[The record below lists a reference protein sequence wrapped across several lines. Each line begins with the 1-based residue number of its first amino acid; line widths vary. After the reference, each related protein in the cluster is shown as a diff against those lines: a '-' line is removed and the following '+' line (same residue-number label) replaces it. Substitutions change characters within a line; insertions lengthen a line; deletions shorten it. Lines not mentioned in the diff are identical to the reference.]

1 VANRRISE
9 FSSIPGLDI
18 DEQDLLTLVHVFEV
32 DPVLR
37 NKKITF
43 TEFKNYLDLYYPSTA
58 GGTFS
63 GNVLINGNLTVT
75 GTSTFTSLTSSNLG
89 TFSGIVVQNNAIVS
103 GTVSGN
109 TVTGNNVQAS
119 IFNAATG
126 TFSTVATGTTAAFT
140 TGAFVALTGTTTQG
154 TSATYTNGT
163 FTNLTGTTITGTT
176 VNATTGNFQEIVT
189 PSLNVAN
196 LTVSGLTVTGTAI
209 FASGVTV
216 TGTLSGTTVTGTTA
230 QFTNVTGVSGVFTS
244 QVSGAVIT
252 GDTVRST
259 TITGVS
265 GTFTSSVSGATVT
278 GNTGAFSNLTGV
290 SGVFT
295 QRISGDTITGNT
307 ILLSNVTGVSGV
319 FTTQVSGATLTGNTV
334 NATFLNA
341 ISGDFGRV
349 SGTTIT
355 GNAGQFTSATGVSG
369 VFTTQLSGATIT
381 GNIGQFASLTG
392 ATGTFTTSI
401 SGTTVTGDTI
411 KGTNITG
418 IAGVFTTSVS
428 GSTITGNNIQGTSG
442 VFQNISGNTITGTT
456 ISAGLVQAISG
467 AFTNIVFINTVISGD
482 LRVLGSGYIVSGL
495 EVSGQISGYTVTATG
510 GNFTS
515 LTGTTTTGT
524 NANFATGTFQV
535 INATTHNVSGN
546 LTVTG
551 TLGVSGTAT
560 FATGVNVSGTLS
572 GVTVTGSTAQF
583 TTGTF
588 ISLTGTTA
596 QGTTSTY
603 TTGSF
608 TSLTGTTTTG
618 TTANF
623 ASGVFTTSVSGTTV
637 IASTGTFTSL
647 TGTTTQ
653 GTTATYT
660 TGSFTSLT
668 GTTTT
673 GTTSSFTSG
682 VFTTLSGATATFTS
696 GIIASGTAAAPSL
709 AILGD
714 PDTGVFSPG
723 ANQLAVA
730 TNGTGRL
737 FVDASGNVKIGS
749 TDNSTVA
756 TTYVAIGNPGIT
768 PGGIQLWSTT
778 AGNSYIQFGDGTSTT
793 DQYRGY
799 LGYVHSSD
807 SLVFGTSTAERLRIT
822 SAGLVGVGTSSPGYK
837 FEVDNTG
844 GSTAT
849 ARLIGND
856 QANVRLRIQNTGT
869 SGRAYEIVG
878 GLNGANNSHL
888 SIYDATAA
896 ATRLTITETGLVGI
910 GTSSPRVNVH
920 IFGTAS
926 NAPTLGVASGS
937 LIVGPGDRDYGLAMG
952 TAVAGYSWIQSQ
964 NFVSAGAAYSLLL
977 QPSGGNVGIGTTTV
991 NQPLVISGTSFTAIA
1006 LQTSATTGNGAND
1019 GFQIQLS
1026 GADAYLWNYE
1036 NAPTIFGTNNT
1047 ERARI
1052 DSSGRLLVGTSTVT
1066 GFQTG
1071 VKHIFMD
1078 GGGASYSSVSIGN
1091 PGGAADN
1098 TDINLTAWT
1107 GSGSNFYTSKIRQ
1120 VGDGSLVFHTQA
1132 SSSANG
1138 AGSPTERLT
1147 IASNGNILVPSG
1159 GNLGINGASPQ
1170 SPLDVISNASS
1181 YGISL
1186 RGRSADNSSQL
1197 RFAANNHGSVYAALE
1212 SAPTYLAAQV
1222 NGTERLRITSTGLVG
1237 IGTSSPSTPLEVAGA
1252 VGSGVISDY
1261 LSLYY
1266 PQSYGGGGSGPRML
1280 FKANDIAGTKS
1291 TYAGIWSLLHAN
1303 TVGAHSG
1310 KLVFGT
1316 TSGGNLV
1323 ERLRIDESGNVGIGT
1338 SSPSTILHVAS
1349 TAPYIRIQD
1358 TDSSTGVTAQGGFE
1372 MYDSDG
1378 DRLFYL
1384 ANESSSSSDV
1394 SLFNNAGGALKFG
1407 TSGSERGQ
1415 FDSSGRLLVGTSTN
1429 IGSQDIQVGTA
1440 LGTLGLY
1447 KFANNDDGGELTL
1460 ANSRNGT
1467 VGSQT
1472 IVNNNDF
1479 LGRIFFRGS
1488 DGSTFLRGAD
1498 IVCQVDG
1505 TPGANDM
1512 PGRLVFSTTS
1522 DGASSPT
1529 ERMRIRNDGEFLMYD
1544 VYSRTDAAGTNV
1556 VVKADGSL
1564 RRSVSSIKYKT
1575 DVETLQNSYADAILN
1590 VRPVWYRSLCEG
1602 NCPEHSWWGFIAEE
1616 VAAIDSRLVHWKTT
1630 DQVVQE
1636 DGTIAHVPC
1645 DPEPEGVAYDRFVPH
1660 LLNLIKRQ
1668 GEAIADLQA
1677 EVAALKGA

>member
-140 TGAFVALTGTTTQG
+140 TGAFVALTGITTQG

-428 GSTITGNNIQGTSG
+428 GSTITGNTIQGTSG

-551 TLGVSGTAT
+551 ALGVSGTAT

-730 TNGTGRL
+730 TNGSGRL
-737 FVDASGNVKIGS
+737 FVNSNGDIGLGTSSPDVFGRFYTRAIGLSSSGS
-749 TDNSTVA
+749 TSLQINAATGSNAIIDLGVNSARTA
-756 TTYVAIGNPGIT
+756 GIT
-768 PGGIQLWSTT
+768 SNVSETQFTTLTATPIIVGTNGG
-778 AGNSYIQFGDGTSTT
+778 
-793 DQYRGY
+793 
-799 LGYVHSSD
+799 
-807 SLVFGTSTAERLRIT
+807 ERVRIT
-822 SAGLVGVGTSSPGYK
+822 SAGLVGVGTSSPSQTLHVSGGALANNWLVPSTTGY
-837 FEVDNTG
+837 FYDSTG
-844 GSTAT
+844 QNGIYIYGSTNGST
-849 ARLIGND
+849 PNILSFNTNGTE
-856 QANVRLRIQNTGT
+856 RLRVDA
-869 SGRAYEIVG
+869 SGR
-878 GLNGANNSHL
+878 
-888 SIYDATAA
+888 
-896 ATRLTITETGLVGI
+896 VGI
-910 GTSSPRVNVH
+910 GTSSPSQLLHLNKAGSSCEMRIASSSADFLIQAGDAGDDGLHFYDMTN
-920 IFGTAS
+920 TAYRMMIS
-926 NAPTLGVASGS
+926 NA
-937 LIVGPGDRDYGLAMG
+937 
-952 TAVAGYSWIQSQ
+952 
-964 NFVSAGAAYSLLL
+964 
-977 QPSGGNVGIGTTTV
+977 GNVGIGTISPGNLLHV
-991 NQPLVISGTSFTAIA
+991 SGTGTVCQLASSNNNNLIN
-1006 LQTSATTGNGAND
+1006 LKGNGATNGVWLGTTSSD
-1019 GFQIQLS
+1019 DFVISS
-1026 GADAYLWNYE
+1026 GASV
-1036 NAPTIFGTNNT
+1036 T

-1138 AGSPTERLT
+1138 AGSPVERLT

-1222 NGTERLRITSTGLVG
+1222 NGIERLRITSAGLVG
-1237 IGTSSPSTPLEVAGA
+1237 IGSSSPGSLLELSSAATSAAGGVTVTNTNTAGYSSVQLKNTGASGRTYTLALGGNTSAFPGSVYLYDDTAGA
-1252 VGSGVISDY
+1252 TRFLI
-1261 LSLYY
+1261 
-1266 PQSYGGGGSGPRML
+1266 
-1280 FKANDIAGTKS
+1280 
-1291 TYAGIWSLLHAN
+1291 
-1303 TVGAHSG
+1303 
-1310 KLVFGT
+1310 
-1316 TSGGNLV
+1316 
-1323 ERLRIDESGNVGIGT
+1323 
-1338 SSPSTILHVAS
+1338 
-1349 TAPYIRIQD
+1349 
-1358 TDSSTGVTAQGGFE
+1358 
-1372 MYDSDG
+1372 
-1378 DRLFYL
+1378 
-1384 ANESSSSSDV
+1384 
-1394 SLFNNAGGALKFG
+1394 
-1407 TSGSERGQ
+1407 
-1415 FDSSGRLLVGTSTN
+1415 DSSGRLGIGNTDPGTLLTIGGSASSAGKIWLRDTSNNNTLQLTTVVSGTYNEIDSQIEFNLRTESGALRFTTNNTERGRWTSDGKFLVGTSTAVN
-1429 IGSQDIQVGTA
+1429 DFDGNTITPQIQFEGTSLNTSSLSTVRNSA
-1440 LGTLGLY
+1440 DTGGPKICFGKSRSASVNGRTIVQSGDNLGEITFEG
-1447 KFANNDDGGELTL
+1447 A
-1460 ANSRNGT
+1460 NGT
-1467 VGSQT
+1467 
-1472 IVNNNDF
+1472 DF
-1479 LGRIFFRGS
+1479 IRAASIKVDL
-1488 DGSTFLRGAD
+1488 
-1498 IVCQVDG
+1498 DG

-1512 PGRLVFSTTS
+1512 PGRLVFSTTA

-1529 ERMRIRNDGEFLMYD
+1529 ERMRIDSTGYIRAVGTSSTARIIPNTDNVGYLGQSSERWQA
-1544 VYSRTDAAGTNV
+1544 VYAVNGTIQTS
-1556 VVKADGSL
+1556 D
-1564 RRSVSSIKYKT
+1564 RRQKT
-1575 DVETLQNSYADAILN
+1575 DITEALLGSDFVKTLKPVSYKWI
-1590 VRPVWYRSLCEG
+1590 EG
-1602 NCPEHSWWGFIAEE
+1602 GKEPTGEIDENEDRVFTSIPGQRTHWGFIAQDVKEA
-1616 VAAIDSRLVHWKTT
+1616 VDAAGVDFGGWLLDDKDDPDSQQALRYDQFIAPLTKALQEALAEIDVLK
-1630 DQVVQE
+1630 
-1636 DGTIAHVPC
+1636 A
-1645 DPEPEGVAYDRFVPH
+1645 
-1660 LLNLIKRQ
+1660 K
-1668 GEAIADLQA
+1668 
-1677 EVAALKGA
+1677 VAALEAS